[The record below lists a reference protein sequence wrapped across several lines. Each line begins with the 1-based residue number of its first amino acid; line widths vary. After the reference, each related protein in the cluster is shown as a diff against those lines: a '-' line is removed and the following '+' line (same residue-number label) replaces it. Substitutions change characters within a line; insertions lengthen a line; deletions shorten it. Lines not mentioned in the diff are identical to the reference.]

1 MLHFKKQ
8 SVETQK
14 LATVDLFLSPCFH
27 IFKTP
32 EVLGCGRDVM
42 KFNSI
47 QAGIKSTLVLTKF
60 VIFFLS
66 NLLIFCVY
74 LFVFVTIVFEKC
86 QNVFDIYSSNSFDIV
101 QCKKHASM
109 SILLQFSLYI
119 FASTGLPKTLR
130 RLFTRPI
137 CHIKDLQLE
146 QITTNSK

>member
-42 KFNSI
+42 NFNSI

-86 QNVFDIYSSNSFDIV
+86 QNVFDIYSSNSFDIA

-109 SILLQFSLYI
+109 SILLQFSRYI

-130 RLFTRPI
+130 RLLTRSI

>member
-1 MLHFKKQ
+1 MVHFKKQ
-8 SVETQK
+8 SVETKK

-60 VIFFLS
+60 VIFFY
-66 NLLIFCVY
+66 LILYDILCIY
-74 LFVFVTIVFEKC
+74 IFVFVTIVFEKC
-86 QNVFDIYSSNSFDIV
+86 QNVFDIHSSNSFDIV

-109 SILLQFSLYI
+109 SILLQFSRYI

-130 RLFTRPI
+130 RLLRSI